1 MGRIRK
7 ERGIEMKKQDRNI
20 TIAVIVAMVMIFF
33 SAIFFIDDKE
43 LKKDVVEKVTD
54 TVTDIATRE
63 MSKEEIES
71 LPSTEIIE
79 QTEEQENAVS
89 NEQEGEETEG
99 FQLQGEIAYEG
110 AKAETWNVELGD
122 YVGLTYYSQ
131 LDSRW
136 ASKMYSSVGNSNQTI
151 GSSACGPTCASM
163 VVTATKG
170 AITPDTMC
178 DLFVQHGYRSANNGT
193 YFSAFRAVA
202 DEFDIGY
209 EETYYLDKAV
219 ELLRN
224 NHYVIVS
231 CGNGLFTTGGHFI
244 VLVGID
250 GDTLK
255 IYDPYLYSGKFST
268 STRRGKV
275 TVDGNT
281 VYCSIDNFRNYANYS
296 KFFAFAHD
304 GNVQVNNTRPVTTQA
319 YTRYVNA
326 KIGLNIRNKPN
337 GYIVGGLSNGT
348 AVTVYETDGNW
359 SRIGTNKW
367 VSSNYLTS
375 YMAVA
380 SNPVKT
386 ISGVKYTTG
395 KYKVNASVLNVRT
408 GPSTKYKI
416 KGYKQLTS
424 NARYQNKRLGNQYTN
439 GLKRGVVTTVI
450 KVRNGF
456 GLTPSG
462 WIALNYCTKM

>member
-1 MGRIRK
+1 M
-7 ERGIEMKKQDRNI
+7 
-20 TIAVIVAMVMIFF
+20 
-33 SAIFFIDDKE
+33 
-43 LKKDVVEKVTD
+43 
-54 TVTDIATRE
+54 
-63 MSKEEIES
+63 
-71 LPSTEIIE
+71 
-79 QTEEQENAVS
+79 
-89 NEQEGEETEG
+89 
-99 FQLQGEIAYEG
+99 
-110 AKAETWNVELGD
+110 
-122 YVGLTYYSQ
+122 
-131 LDSRW
+131 
-136 ASKMYSSVGNSNQTI
+136 
-151 GSSACGPTCASM
+151 
-163 VVTATKG
+163 
-170 AITPDTMC
+170 
-178 DLFVQHGYRSANNGT
+178 
-193 YFSAFRAVA
+193 
-202 DEFDIGY
+202 
-209 EETYYLDKAV
+209 
-219 ELLRN
+219 
-224 NHYVIVS
+224 
-231 CGNGLFTTGGHFI
+231 FTTGGHFI

-326 KIGLNIRNKPN
+326 KKGLNVRNKPN

-367 VSSNYLTS
+367 VSSNYLTT

-380 SNPVKT
+380 SNSVKT

-456 GLTPSG
+456 GLIPSG
-462 WIALNYCTKM
+462 WISLNYCTKL

>member
-1 MGRIRK
+1 MNENQRK
-7 ERGIEMKKQDRNI
+7 KA
-20 TIAVIVAMVMIFF
+20 TLVIVSVLIAILSGFGFYNMNKDKSADEIVD
-33 SAIFFIDDKE
+33 SAINE
-43 LKKDVVEKVTD
+43 VVNQLNTY
-54 TVTDIATRE
+54 E

-79 QTEEQENAVS
+79 QTEEQENATS

-136 ASKMYSSVGNSNQTI
+136 ASKMYSSVGNPNQTI

-319 YTRYVNA
+319 YTRYVNT

-359 SRIGTNKW
+359 SKIGINKW

-395 KYKVNASVLNVRT
+395 KYKVNASILNVRT
-408 GPSTKYKI
+408 GPGTKYKI

-439 GLKRGVVTTVI
+439 GLKRRVVTTVT
-450 KVRNGF
+450 KVQNGF
-456 GLTPSG
+456 GLIPSG
-462 WIALNYCTKM
+462 WISLNYCTKL

>member
-1 MGRIRK
+1 MNENQRK
-7 ERGIEMKKQDRNI
+7 KA
-20 TIAVIVAMVMIFF
+20 TLVIVSVLIAILSGFGFYNMNKDKSADEIVD
-33 SAIFFIDDKE
+33 SAINE
-43 LKKDVVEKVTD
+43 VVNQLNTY
-54 TVTDIATRE
+54 E

-79 QTEEQENAVS
+79 QTEEQEKAVS

-136 ASKMYSSVGNSNQTI
+136 ASKMYSSVGNPNQTV

-326 KIGLNIRNKPN
+326 KIGLNIRNNVN
-337 GYIVGGLSNGT
+337 GSIIGSYKYGT
-348 AVTVYETDGNW
+348 AVLVYETRDGW
-359 SRIGTNKW
+359 SRVGTNRW

-439 GLKRGVVTTVI
+439 GLKRGVVTTVT
-450 KVRNGF
+450 KVQNGF
-456 GLTPSG
+456 GLIPSG

>member
-1 MGRIRK
+1 
-7 ERGIEMKKQDRNI
+7 MKQNKQRNI
-20 TIAVIVAMVMIFF
+20 TLIIISILIGLLGGFGF
-33 SAIFFIDDKE
+33 YETNKDK
-43 LKKDVVEKVTD
+43 
-54 TVTDIATRE
+54 
-63 MSKEEIES
+63 SNEEIVNNAIEEVKDHVLTYEMTNEEIRE

-79 QTEEQENAVS
+79 QTEQQENAQ
-89 NEQEGEETEG
+89 EQTVEDEG
-99 FQLQGEIAYEG
+99 FELQGEIAYEG

-131 LDSRW
+131 LDTRW
-136 ASKMYSSVGNSNQTI
+136 ASKMYSSVGNPNQTI

-178 DLFVQHGYRSANNGT
+178 DLFVKYGYRSANNGT
-193 YFSAFRAVA
+193 YWSAFRAVA
-202 DEFDIGY
+202 DEFNIGY
-209 EETYYLDKAV
+209 TETTDIQKALQ
-219 ELLRN
+219 LLQN

-326 KIGLNIRNKPN
+326 KKGLNVRNKPN
-337 GYIVGGLSNGT
+337 GHIVGGLSNGV
-348 AVTVYETDGNW
+348 AVTVYEADGNW

-367 VSSNYLTS
+367 VYSNYLTS
-375 YMAVA
+375 YMTVA
-380 SNPVKT
+380 SNSVKT

-395 KYKVNASVLNVRT
+395 KYRVNASILNVRI
-408 GPSTKYKI
+408 GPGTKYARKS
-416 KGYKQLTS
+416 YKQLS
-424 NARYQNKRLGNQYTN
+424 ANARQQNRKLGGEYS
-439 GLKRGVVTTVI
+439 GYRKGVVCTVT
-450 KVRNGF
+450 KVNKNW
-456 GLTPSG
+456 GLTNSG
-462 WIALNYCTKM
+462 WICLDYCKKI

>member
-1 MGRIRK
+1 MNENQRK
-7 ERGIEMKKQDRNI
+7 RA
-20 TIAVIVAMVMIFF
+20 TLVIVSVLIAILSGFGFYNMNKDKSADEIVD
-33 SAIFFIDDKE
+33 SAINE
-43 LKKDVVEKVTD
+43 VVNQLNTY
-54 TVTDIATRE
+54 E

-79 QTEEQENAVS
+79 QTEEQENATS

-99 FQLQGEIAYEG
+99 FQLQGDIAYEG

-136 ASKMYSSVGNSNQTI
+136 ASKMYSSVGNPNQTI

-244 VLVGID
+244 VLVGIN

-326 KIGLNIRNKPN
+326 KKGLNVRNKPN

-456 GLTPSG
+456 GLIPSG
-462 WIALNYCTKM
+462 WISLNYCTKL

>member
-1 MGRIRK
+1 MNNEQKRK
-7 ERGIEMKKQDRNI
+7 II
-20 TIAVIVAMVMIFF
+20 LIISAVIVGILGGLGFYKANENSSTNEIVNGVVNEVKNNISTYDMTEQEV
-33 SAIFFIDDKE
+33 
-43 LKKDVVEKVTD
+43 KD
-54 TVTDIATRE
+54 
-63 MSKEEIES
+63 

-122 YVGLTYYSQ
+122 YIGLTYYSQ
-131 LDSRW
+131 LDSSRW
-136 ASKMYSSVGNSNQTI
+136 ASKMYSSIGNPNQTI
-151 GSSACGPTCASM
+151 GSSGCGPTCASM

-326 KIGLNIRNKPN
+326 KKGLNIRNKPN

-375 YMAVA
+375 YMP
-380 SNPVKT
+380 STQNTVKT

-408 GPSTKYKI
+408 GAGTKYRI
-416 KGYKQLTS
+416 KGYKQLTA

-439 GLKRGVVTTVI
+439 GLKRGVVTTVT
-450 KVRNGF
+450 KVQNRF

-462 WIALNYCTKM
+462 WISLNYCTKL

>member
-1 MGRIRK
+1 
-7 ERGIEMKKQDRNI
+7 MKKQDRNI

-43 LKKDVVEKVTD
+43 LKNDVVEKVTD
-54 TVTDIATRE
+54 TVTDLATRE

-99 FQLQGEIAYEG
+99 FQLQGDIAYEG

-326 KIGLNIRNKPN
+326 KKGLNVRNKPN

-367 VSSNYLTS
+367 VSSNYLTT

-380 SNPVKT
+380 SNSVKT

-456 GLTPSG
+456 GLIPSG
-462 WIALNYCTKM
+462 WISLNYCTKL

>member
-1 MGRIRK
+1 
-7 ERGIEMKKQDRNI
+7 MKKQDRNI

-79 QTEEQENAVS
+79 QTEEQEKAVS

-136 ASKMYSSVGNSNQTI
+136 ASKMYSSVGNPNQTI

-170 AITPDTMC
+170 AITPDIMC

-304 GNVQVNNTRPVTTQA
+304 GNVQVNNTRPVTIQA

-348 AVTVYETDGNW
+348 AVTVYETAGNW

-408 GPSTKYKI
+408 GAGTKYRI
-416 KGYKQLTS
+416 KGYKQLTA
-424 NARYQNKRLGNQYTN
+424 NARYQNKKLGNQYTN

-462 WIALNYCTKM
+462 WISLNYCTKL

>member
-1 MGRIRK
+1 
-7 ERGIEMKKQDRNI
+7 MKKQDRNI

>member
-1 MGRIRK
+1 MNNEQKRK
-7 ERGIEMKKQDRNI
+7 II
-20 TIAVIVAMVMIFF
+20 LIISTVIVGILGGLGFYKANENSSTNEIVNGVVNEVKNNISTYDMTEQEV
-33 SAIFFIDDKE
+33 
-43 LKKDVVEKVTD
+43 KD
-54 TVTDIATRE
+54 
-63 MSKEEIES
+63 
-71 LPSTEIIE
+71 LPTTEIIE
-79 QTEEQENAVS
+79 QTEEQEKAVS

-99 FQLQGEIAYEG
+99 FQLQGDIAYEG

-122 YVGLTYYSQ
+122 YIGLTYYSQ

-136 ASKMYSSVGNSNQTI
+136 ASKMYSSIGNPNQTI

-202 DEFDIGY
+202 DEFDIEY

-326 KIGLNIRNKPN
+326 KIGLNIRNNVN
-337 GYIVGGLSNGT
+337 GSIIGSYKYGT
-348 AVTVYETDGNW
+348 AVLVYETRDGW
-359 SRIGTNKW
+359 SRVGTNRW

-375 YMAVA
+375 YMP
-380 SNPVKT
+380 STQNTVKT

-408 GPSTKYKI
+408 GAGTKYKI
-416 KGYKQLTS
+416 KGYKQLTA

-439 GLKRGVVTTVI
+439 GLKRGVVTTVT

-462 WIALNYCTKM
+462 WIALNYCIKI

>member
-1 MGRIRK
+1 MNNEQKRK
-7 ERGIEMKKQDRNI
+7 II
-20 TIAVIVAMVMIFF
+20 LIISAVIVGILGGFGFYKANENSSTNEIVNGVVNEFKNNISTYDMTEQEV
-33 SAIFFIDDKE
+33 
-43 LKKDVVEKVTD
+43 KD
-54 TVTDIATRE
+54 
-63 MSKEEIES
+63 
-71 LPSTEIIE
+71 LPTTEIQV
-79 QTEEQENAVS
+79 QTEEQEKAVS

-122 YVGLTYYSQ
+122 YIGLTYYSQ

-136 ASKMYSSVGNSNQTI
+136 ANKMYSSVGNPNQTI

-304 GNVQVNNTRPVTTQA
+304 GNVQVNNTRPVTTQT
-319 YTRYVNA
+319 YTRYVNT
-326 KIGLNIRNKPN
+326 KIGLNVRNKPN

-380 SNPVKT
+380 SNSVKT

-395 KYKVNASVLNVRT
+395 KYKVNASILNVRI
-408 GPSTKYKI
+408 GPGTKYKI

-462 WIALNYCTKM
+462 WISLNYCTKL

>member
-1 MGRIRK
+1 
-7 ERGIEMKKQDRNI
+7 MKKQDRNI

-99 FQLQGEIAYEG
+99 FQLQGDIAYEG

-136 ASKMYSSVGNSNQTI
+136 ASNMYSSVGNPNQTI

-326 KIGLNIRNKPN
+326 KKGLNVRNKPN

>member
-1 MGRIRK
+1 
-7 ERGIEMKKQDRNI
+7 MKKQDRNI

-79 QTEEQENAVS
+79 QTEEQENTVS

-99 FQLQGEIAYEG
+99 FQLQGDIAYEG

-326 KIGLNIRNKPN
+326 KIGLNIRNNVN
-337 GYIVGGLSNGT
+337 GSIIGSYKYGT
-348 AVTVYETDGNW
+348 AVLVYETRDGW
-359 SRIGTNKW
+359 SRVGTNKW

-380 SNPVKT
+380 SNSVKT

-395 KYKVNASVLNVRT
+395 KYKVNASILNVRT
-408 GPSTKYKI
+408 GPGTKYKV
-416 KGYKQLTS
+416 KGYKQLTA

-439 GLKRGVVTTVI
+439 GLKRGVVTTVT
-450 KVRNGF
+450 KVQNGF
-456 GLTPSG
+456 GLIPSG
-462 WIALNYCTKM
+462 WISLNYCTKL

>member
-1 MGRIRK
+1 
-7 ERGIEMKKQDRNI
+7 MKKQDRNI
-20 TIAVIVAMVMIFF
+20 TIAVIVAMVIIFF

>member
-1 MGRIRK
+1 
-7 ERGIEMKKQDRNI
+7 MKKQDRNI

-99 FQLQGEIAYEG
+99 FQLQGDIAYEG

-326 KIGLNIRNKPN
+326 KIGLNIRNNVN
-337 GYIVGGLSNGT
+337 GSIIGSYKYGT
-348 AVTVYETDGNW
+348 AVLVYETRDGW
-359 SRIGTNKW
+359 SRVGTNKW

-424 NARYQNKRLGNQYTN
+424 NARYQNKKLGNQYTN
-439 GLKRGVVTTVI
+439 GLKRGVVTTVT
-450 KVRNGF
+450 KVQNGF
-456 GLTPSG
+456 GLIPSG
-462 WIALNYCTKM
+462 WISLNYCTKL

>member
-1 MGRIRK
+1 MNNEQKRK
-7 ERGIEMKKQDRNI
+7 II
-20 TIAVIVAMVMIFF
+20 LIISAVIVGILGGLGFYKANENSSTNEIVNGVVNEVKNNISTYDMTEQEV
-33 SAIFFIDDKE
+33 
-43 LKKDVVEKVTD
+43 KD
-54 TVTDIATRE
+54 
-63 MSKEEIES
+63 

-122 YVGLTYYSQ
+122 YIGLTYYSQ
-131 LDSRW
+131 LDSSRW
-136 ASKMYSSVGNSNQTI
+136 ASKMYSSIGNPNQTI
-151 GSSACGPTCASM
+151 GSSGCGPTCASM

-326 KIGLNIRNKPN
+326 KKGLNIRNKPN

-375 YMAVA
+375 YMP
-380 SNPVKT
+380 STQNTVKT

-408 GPSTKYKI
+408 GAGTKYRI
-416 KGYKQLTS
+416 KGYKQLTA

-439 GLKRGVVTTVI
+439 GLKRGVVTTVTKI
-450 KVRNGF
+450 QNGF

-462 WIALNYCTKM
+462 WIALSYCTKI

>member
-1 MGRIRK
+1 
-7 ERGIEMKKQDRNI
+7 MKKQDRNI
-20 TIAVIVAMVMIFF
+20 TIAVIVAMVIIFF

-326 KIGLNIRNKPN
+326 KKGLNVRNKPN

-348 AVTVYETDGNW
+348 AVTVYETAGNW

>member
-1 MGRIRK
+1 
-7 ERGIEMKKQDRNI
+7 MKKQDRNI

-79 QTEEQENAVS
+79 QTEEQEKAVS

-136 ASKMYSSVGNSNQTI
+136 ASNMYSSVGNPNQTI

-337 GYIVGGLSNGT
+337 GYIVGGLSNGI

-380 SNPVKT
+380 SNSVKT

-395 KYKVNASVLNVRT
+395 KYKVNASILNVRT
-408 GPSTKYKI
+408 GPGTKYKV
-416 KGYKQLTS
+416 KGYKQLTA

-439 GLKRGVVTTVI
+439 GLKRGVVTTVT
-450 KVRNGF
+450 KVQNGF
-456 GLTPSG
+456 GLIPSG
-462 WIALNYCTKM
+462 WISLNYCTKL

>member
-1 MGRIRK
+1 
-7 ERGIEMKKQDRNI
+7 MKKQDRNI

-99 FQLQGEIAYEG
+99 FQLQGDIAYEG

-136 ASKMYSSVGNSNQTI
+136 ASNMYSSVGNPNQTI

-326 KIGLNIRNKPN
+326 KKGLNVRNKPN
-337 GYIVGGLSNGT
+337 GYIVGGLSNGA

-359 SRIGTNKW
+359 SRIGINKW

-462 WIALNYCTKM
+462 WTALNYCTKL